1 MARATLDISVSDGWK
16 SAFPGAHIGLLLV
29 GKVDNARRPT
39 ALEEQKV
46 AVTSRLRARFA
57 GYGRQQLQELAIL
70 KAYKN
75 YYKKFN
81 KTYHVQLQL
90 ESIVLKGKPLPNV
103 NPLVDANFA
112 AEMVS
117 MLLTA
122 GHDADLLVPPVVIDV
137 STGTEQ
143 FVQMNG
149 ERKTLKAN
157 DMIMLDAEGV
167 VCTVIYGQDARTP
180 ISPKTNR
187 ALYVTYVP
195 PGIDAET
202 VNQQLEMIK
211 ANVLL
216 FAPEAEIEYQ
226 AVHSAIGT

>member
-1 MARATLDISVSDGWK
+1 MTFTFAVSVADNWK
-16 SAFPGAHIGLLLV
+16 HAYPGAHIGLLLV
-29 GKVDNARRPT
+29 GKVDNSRRAT
-39 ALEEQKV
+39 ALDEHK
-46 AVTSRLRARFA
+46 AALASRLRARYG
-57 GYGRQQLQELAIL
+57 GYGREQLMELDIL

-75 YYKKFN
+75 YYKKFD

-90 ESIVLKGKPLPNV
+90 ESIVHKGKPLPNV

-112 AEMVS
+112 AEMES

-122 GHDADLLVPPVVIDV
+122 GHDADLLVQPVMIDV
-137 STGTEQ
+137 AGGDEQ
-143 FVQMNG
+143 FVQMSG

-157 DMIMLDAEGV
+157 DMMMVDAEGV

-180 ISPKTNR
+180 ISPKTSR
-187 ALYVTYVP
+187 ALYVSYVP

-202 VNQQLEMIK
+202 VSQHLEMIK

-216 FAPEAEIEYQ
+216 FAPGGEIEYQ
-226 AVHSAIGT
+226 TVHSAPRG